1 MGAVHQEGE
10 AEIPLEG
17 GDTTP
22 VVRVGRTVRRRAGPW
37 TPTIQALLAHVRSHG
52 FPEAPEPLGFDAQG
66 RESVGFLAGE
76 TVRYPL
82 PDWIWRDE
90 VLTRIAVLLRRY
102 HDSTATFVPSPDA
115 VWQWA
120 AHEPFEVICHND
132 FAPYNIVFDGAL
144 PVGVI
149 DFDTASPGPRLWD
162 LAYTAY
168 RFVPLTA
175 PGNPDT
181 PASSPAE
188 QLRRLDLFCTTYG
201 DVAAAFVLRTAGLK
215 LAELAEFITT
225 RAAAGDPAQ
234 TAVLA
239 RGDVAIYAADRS
251 HVEELLAR
259 LQSS

>member
-1 MGAVHQEGE
+1 MHQEGE
-10 AEIPLEG
+10 PEIPLEG

-52 FPEAPEPLGFDAQG
+52 FAEAPEPLGLDAQG
-66 RESVGFLAGE
+66 RESVGFLEGE

-82 PDWIWRDE
+82 PDWIWQDE
-90 VLTRIAVLLRRY
+90 VLSRVAALLRRY
-102 HDSTATFVPSPDA
+102 HDSAATFVPPPDA

-120 AHEPFEVICHND
+120 AHEPFEVICHKD
-132 FAPYNIVFDGAL
+132 FAPYNIVFDAAR

-175 PGNPDT
+175 PKNPDT
-181 PASSPAE
+181 TPIAPAE
-188 QLRRLDLFCTTYG
+188 QLRRLDLFCTAYG
-201 DVAAAFVLRTAGLK
+201 GTAAAPVLRTAVEK
-215 LAELAEFITT
+215 LGELMNFITT

-234 TAVLA
+234 AAVLA

-251 HVEELLAR
+251 HVEALRAR
-259 LQSS
+259 LESS